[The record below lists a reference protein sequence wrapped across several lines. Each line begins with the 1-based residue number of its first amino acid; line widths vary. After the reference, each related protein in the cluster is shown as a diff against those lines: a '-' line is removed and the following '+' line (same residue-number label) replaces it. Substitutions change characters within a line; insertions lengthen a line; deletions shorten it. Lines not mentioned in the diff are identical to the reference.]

1 MMKNKLILFIT
12 IISLLSCKAQ
22 IAPLYKAD
30 PDLPEGTYYKD
41 LNNDLNKFEGTWKWE
56 NGNNS
61 FTIVLE
67 KKLQVYDDT
76 SNFYEDMLIGEYKY
90 VENGVEIVNSLARL
104 QDITII
110 GFSHYLTGVRI
121 MHKNHPPHK
130 CESCTNEERRVS
142 VYIRD
147 PEIPLMGMQII
158 LRHIVE
164 NNVEKLEGHVM
175 GTGSYVSTLENPE
188 SPRINFGDYVFIKQ

>member
-1 MMKNKLILFIT
+1 MTHIQSRDKVGD
-12 IISLLSCKAQ
+12 
-22 IAPLYKAD
+22 YKAD

-67 KKLQVYDDT
+67 KKEQILFSR
-76 SNFYEDMLIGEYKY
+76 SNQYNDLLIGEYKY

-104 QDITII
+104 QDNSVV
-110 GFSHYLTGVRI
+110 GLSHYLSGATI

-147 PEIPLMGMQII
+147 PEIPLMGMRII